1 MNETLEQV
9 ELIYDYKNYQI
20 DWLKGHF
27 DIELESNIENT
38 VIEFL
43 KSTADCYINEI
54 LYEDTK
60 KLERVQDALKQVS
73 SMAKTDSI
81 QDRCFRNVVKFI
93 QDAIDGK
100 KSQNYED
107 IYPKEKQ

>member
-1 MNETLEQV
+1 
-9 ELIYDYKNYQI
+9 
-20 DWLKGHF
+20 
-27 DIELESNIENT
+27 
-38 VIEFL
+38 
-43 KSTADCYINEI
+43 
-54 LYEDTK
+54 
-60 KLERVQDALKQVS
+60 
-73 SMAKTDSI
+73 MAKTDSI